1 MPEPIEITRTIS
13 IDASEIEETF
23 VRSAGPG
30 GQNVN
35 KVSSAVQLR
44 FDLMNSP
51 NLPEP
56 MKRRVAVL
64 AGRKLTKQG
73 ILVITANSHRD
84 QPMNRA
90 DAQARLVA
98 LFKEGAVAPKFRVA
112 TRPTLA
118 SKTPAAG
125 GQGGAL
131 RHQADAQR
139 QAGHGVS
146 VTGTIIG
153 PTIHG
158 LPRNRGWKS
167 C

>member
-1 MPEPIEITRTIS
+1 MPDPIEITPRIS
-13 IDASEIEETF
+13 IDSSELEETF

-51 NLPEP
+51 NIPEP

-73 ILVITANSHRD
+73 VLVITANGHRD

-90 DAQARLVA
+90 DAQERLVA
-98 LFKEGAVAPKFRVA
+98 LLKEGAIAPKFRVA

-118 SKTPAAG
+118 SKKRRLEG
-125 GQGGAL
+125 KSI
-131 RHQADAQR
+131 R
-139 QAGHGVS
+139 S
-146 VTGTIIG
+146 VTKTMRRDIPDGD
-153 PTIHG
+153 
-158 LPRNRGWKS
+158 
-167 C
+167 

>member
-1 MPEPIEITRTIS
+1 MPDPIEITRTIT
-13 IDASEIEETF
+13 IDASELEETF

-51 NLPEP
+51 NIPEP
-56 MKRRVAVL
+56 MKRRVGVL

-73 ILVITANSHRD
+73 VLVITANSHRD

-90 DAQARLVA
+90 DAQERLVA
-98 LFKEGAVAPKFRVA
+98 LLREGAVAPKFRVA

-118 SKTPAAG
+118 SKKRRLEG
-125 GQGGAL
+125 KSI
-131 RHQADAQR
+131 R
-139 QAGHGVS
+139 S
-146 VTGTIIG
+146 VTKTMRRDIPDGD
-153 PTIHG
+153 
-158 LPRNRGWKS
+158 
-167 C
+167 

>member
-1 MPEPIEITRTIS
+1 MPDPIEITPRIS
-13 IDASEIEETF
+13 IDSSELEETF

-51 NLPEP
+51 NIPEP

-73 ILVITANSHRD
+73 VLVITANSHRD

-90 DAQARLVA
+90 DAQERLVA
-98 LFKEGAVAPKFRVA
+98 LLREGAVAPKFRVA

-118 SKTPAAG
+118 SKKRRLEG
-125 GQGGAL
+125 KSI
-131 RHQADAQR
+131 R
-139 QAGHGVS
+139 S
-146 VTGTIIG
+146 VTKTMRRDIPDGD
-153 PTIHG
+153 
-158 LPRNRGWKS
+158 
-167 C
+167 

>member
-1 MPEPIEITRTIS
+1 MPDPIEITPRIS
-13 IDASEIEETF
+13 IDSSELEETF

-44 FDLMNSP
+44 FNLMNSP
-51 NLPEP
+51 NIPEP

-73 ILVITANSHRD
+73 VLVITANGHRD

-90 DAQARLVA
+90 DAQERLVA
-98 LFKEGAVAPKFRVA
+98 LLKEGAVAPKFRVA

-118 SKTPAAG
+118 SKKRRLEG
-125 GQGGAL
+125 KSI
-131 RHQADAQR
+131 R
-139 QAGHGVS
+139 S
-146 VTGTIIG
+146 VTKTMRRHIPDGD
-153 PTIHG
+153 
-158 LPRNRGWKS
+158 
-167 C
+167 

>member
-1 MPEPIEITRTIS
+1 MPDPIEITPRIS
-13 IDASEIEETF
+13 IDSSELEETF

-44 FDLMNSP
+44 FNLMDSP
-51 NLPEP
+51 NIPEP

-73 ILVITANSHRD
+73 VLVITANSHRD

-90 DAQARLVA
+90 DAQERLVA
-98 LFKEGAVAPKFRVA
+98 LLKEGAVAPKFRVA

-118 SKTPAAG
+118 SKRRRLEG
-125 GQGGAL
+125 KSI
-131 RHQADAQR
+131 R
-139 QAGHGVS
+139 S
-146 VTGTIIG
+146 VTKTMRRDIPDGD
-153 PTIHG
+153 
-158 LPRNRGWKS
+158 
-167 C
+167 

>member
-1 MPEPIEITRTIS
+1 MADPIEITRTIT
-13 IDASEIEETF
+13 IDASELEETF

-44 FDLMNSP
+44 FDLQNSP
-51 NLPEP
+51 NIPEP

-73 ILVITANSHRD
+73 VLVITANSHRD

-90 DAQARLVA
+90 DAQERLVA
-98 LFKEGAVAPKFRVA
+98 LLKEGAVAPKFRVA

-118 SKTPAAG
+118 SKKRRLEG
-125 GQGGAL
+125 KSVRGAIK
-131 RHQADAQR
+131 HM
-139 QAGHGVS
+139 
-146 VTGTIIG
+146 
-153 PTIHG
+153 
-158 LPRNRGWKS
+158 RGRIAEIE
-167 C
+167 

>member
-1 MPEPIEITRTIS
+1 MPDPIEITPRIS
-13 IDASEIEETF
+13 IDSSELEETF

-44 FDLMNSP
+44 FNLMDSP
-51 NLPEP
+51 NIPEP

-73 ILVITANSHRD
+73 VLVITANSHRD

-90 DAQARLVA
+90 DAQERLVA
-98 LFKEGAVAPKFRVA
+98 LLKEGAVAPKFRVA

-118 SKTPAAG
+118 SKKRRLEG
-125 GQGGAL
+125 KSI
-131 RHQADAQR
+131 R
-139 QAGHGVS
+139 S
-146 VTGTIIG
+146 VTKTMRRDIPDGD
-153 PTIHG
+153 
-158 LPRNRGWKS
+158 
-167 C
+167 

>member
-1 MPEPIEITRTIS
+1 MPDPIEITRTIT
-13 IDASEIEETF
+13 IDASELEETF

-51 NLPEP
+51 NIPEP

-73 ILVITANSHRD
+73 VLVITANSHRD

-90 DAQARLVA
+90 DAQERLVA
-98 LFKEGAVAPKFRVA
+98 LLKEGAVAPKFRVA

-118 SKTPAAG
+118 SKKRRLEG
-125 GQGGAL
+125 KSI
-131 RHQADAQR
+131 R
-139 QAGHGVS
+139 S
-146 VTGTIIG
+146 VTKTMRRDIPDGD
-153 PTIHG
+153 
-158 LPRNRGWKS
+158 
-167 C
+167 

>member
-1 MPEPIEITRTIS
+1 MPDPIEITRTVS
-13 IDASEIEETF
+13 IDASELDETF

-51 NLPEP
+51 NIPEP

-73 ILVITANSHRD
+73 VLVITANSHRD

-90 DAQARLVA
+90 DAQDRLVA
-98 LFKEGAVAPKFRVA
+98 LLKEGAVAPKFRVA

-118 SKTPAAG
+118 SKKRRLEG
-125 GQGGAL
+125 KSI
-131 RHQADAQR
+131 R
-139 QAGHGVS
+139 S
-146 VTGTIIG
+146 VTKTMRRDIPDGD
-153 PTIHG
+153 
-158 LPRNRGWKS
+158 
-167 C
+167 

>member
-1 MPEPIEITRTIS
+1 MPDPIEITRTIS
-13 IDASEIEETF
+13 IDASELEETF

-44 FDLMNSP
+44 FDLQNSP
-51 NLPEP
+51 NIPEP

-73 ILVITANSHRD
+73 VLVITANSHRD

-90 DAQARLVA
+90 DAQERLVA
-98 LFKEGAVAPKFRVA
+98 LLKEGAVAPKYRVA

-118 SKTPAAG
+118 SKKRRLEG
-125 GQGGAL
+125 KSI
-131 RHQADAQR
+131 R
-139 QAGHGVS
+139 S
-146 VTGTIIG
+146 VTKVMRRHI
-153 PTIHG
+153 PDAD
-158 LPRNRGWKS
+158 
-167 C
+167 

>member
-1 MPEPIEITRTIS
+1 MPDPIEITRTIT
-13 IDASEIEETF
+13 IDASELEETF

-44 FDLMNSP
+44 FDLVNSP
-51 NLPEP
+51 NIPEP

-73 ILVITANSHRD
+73 VLVITANSHRD

-90 DAQARLVA
+90 DAQERLVA
-98 LFKEGAVAPKFRVA
+98 LLKEGAVAPKFRVA

-118 SKTPAAG
+118 SKKRRLEG
-125 GQGGAL
+125 KSI
-131 RHQADAQR
+131 R
-139 QAGHGVS
+139 S
-146 VTGTIIG
+146 VTKTMRRDI
-153 PTIHG
+153 PDAD
-158 LPRNRGWKS
+158 
-167 C
+167 